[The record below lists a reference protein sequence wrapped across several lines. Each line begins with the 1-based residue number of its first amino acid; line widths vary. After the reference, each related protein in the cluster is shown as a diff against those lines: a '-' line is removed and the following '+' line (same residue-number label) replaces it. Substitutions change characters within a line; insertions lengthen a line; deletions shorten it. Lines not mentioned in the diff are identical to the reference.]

1 MNKLRTGLIVFAI
14 LLIIAQVVLLNF
26 DNLSWKENY
35 GNYLGIASMVLVIY
49 SMIMSKRHD
58 LKSNA

>member
-35 GNYLGIASMVLVIY
+35 GNYLGIASMVLLIY
-49 SMIMSKRHD
+49 SMIMSNRHD